1 MKDFL
6 FKAFVFLFM
15 TSSLTGLMLLILH
28 IWATQGGL

>member
-15 TSSLTGLMLLILH
+15 SSSLTGLMLLVFH
-28 IWATQGGL
+28 TWATQGGL

>member
-15 TSSLTGLMLLILH
+15 ASSLTGLMLFMLH
-28 IWATQGGL
+28 TWATQGGL

>member
-15 TSSLTGLMLLILH
+15 TSSLTGLMLFMLH
-28 IWATQGGL
+28 TWAIKGGL

>member
-15 TSSLTGLMLLILH
+15 VSSLTGLMLFMLH
-28 IWATQGGL
+28 TWAIKGGL

>member
-15 TSSLTGLMLLILH
+15 ASSLTGLMLLIAH
-28 IWATQGGL
+28 TWATQGGL

>member
-15 TSSLTGLMLLILH
+15 ASSLTGLMLLILH
-28 IWATQGGL
+28 TLATQGGL